1 MFSVGED
8 GSKAAF
14 DRLSH
19 ECKVREQLMN
29 CDIYIYIYIYMT
41 ADVRLSCQRCVN
53 KQSTYYTR
61 DIIYIII
68 IIMICVEESES
79 VQYIG

>member
-1 MFSVGED
+1 MIGRSACSRRRSELSDSYPYATSPDMFSVGED

-29 CDIYIYIYIYMT
+29 
-41 ADVRLSCQRCVN
+41 
-53 KQSTYYTR
+53 
-61 DIIYIII
+61 
-68 IIMICVEESES
+68 
-79 VQYIG
+79 